1 MRFIR
6 SLLKANSDMLDP
18 DVPKRLPQ
26 RGIESMKEEIATA
39 MKAMTNA
46 KTVEPN
52 GLLAKLLKLGLQQD
66 RTILLELHR
75 LTTLI
80 RREGKVTQQ

>member
-6 SLLKANSDMLDP
+6 SLLKAKSDMLDP

-26 RGIESMKEEIATA
+26 CGIESMKEEIATA

-66 RTILLELHR
+66 SPPSSGAR
-75 LTTLI
+75 
-80 RREGKVTQQ
+80 GKSHSSEKTRS